1 MPRRWFCFLIASAAF
16 AQDGNDVYQKHC
28 ASCHDQ
34 AVPRT
39 PPREALKKLSPEGVL
54 AALTTG
60 TMKVQG
66 AALTAAEARAVATF
80 VSGRPFGKEETAQQG
95 LCADTKAAFD
105 PLAGPNWN
113 GWGASLTNHR
123 AQPAAMAGLTA
134 DQAPR
139 LQLKW
144 AFGFPDSFTAFAQPT
159 IAGGRLFLGSAAR
172 KVYSLDAA
180 TGCIYWAFD
189 SVASVRTAIS
199 IGPVGGGW
207 AAYFGDQAAHAY
219 AVDAV
224 TGKLLWKIRVEDF
237 PGAMVNGAPK
247 LHEGRLY
254 VPVSSAEEVIGANA
268 KYECCKFRG
277 SVTALNAATGKTVW
291 KSYTIPD
298 APQPVRKNK
307 SGTQLWGPSGAGV
320 WSSPTVDVKKHAL
333 YVATGD
339 SYSDPAART
348 SDAFVAFDLDTGKML
363 WSRQM
368 TAGDAFN
375 LACGSPDPNNCPESQ
390 GPDFDFGSSPILVD
404 LPNGKRALVA
414 GQKSG
419 VVHAVDPDQQGE
431 VLWQTRIGK
440 GGAIGGIQW
449 GQAVDE
455 QNVYV
460 ALSDVRMEFV
470 AGPARG
476 ANKTVFG
483 GFAALNPKAGGGMFA
498 LRLATGERIWYTP
511 PPGCGEKV
519 GCSPAQSAAVTLIP
533 GVVFSGAMDGHL
545 RGYSTSDG
553 RILWDV
559 DTAHDYQTVNGVKG
573 TGGSIDGPG
582 PVIVGGM
589 LYVNSGY
596 GFIGGMPGNVL
607 LAYSVGGK

>member
-1 MPRRWFCFLIASAAF
+1 
-16 AQDGNDVYQKHC
+16 
-28 ASCHDQ
+28 
-34 AVPRT
+34 
-39 PPREALKKLSPEGVL
+39 
-54 AALTTG
+54 
-60 TMKVQG
+60 
-66 AALTAAEARAVATF
+66 
-80 VSGRPFGKEETAQQG
+80 
-95 LCADTKAAFD
+95 
-105 PLAGPNWN
+105 
-113 GWGASLTNHR
+113 
-123 AQPAAMAGLTA
+123 MAY
-134 DQAPR
+134 
-139 LQLKW
+139 
-144 AFGFPDSFTAFAQPT
+144 AQPT
-159 IAGGRLFLGSAAR
+159 VTGGRLFLGSAAR

-180 TGCIYWAFD
+180 TGCTYWAFD
-189 SVASVRTAIS
+189 ADAPVRTAIS
-199 IGPVGGGW
+199 IGPVGDRW
-207 AAYFGDQAAHAY
+207 AAYFGDQGAQAY
-219 AVDAV
+219 AVDAA
-224 TGKLLWKIRVEDF
+224 TGKLLWKIRVEEF

-254 VPVSSAEEVIGANA
+254 VPVSSIEEVIGANA

-277 SVTALNAATGKTVW
+277 SVTALDAATGKLIW

-307 SGTQLWGPSGAGV
+307 VGTQLWGPSGAGV
-320 WSSPTVDVKKHAL
+320 WSSPTLDVKKRAV

-339 SYSDPAART
+339 SYSDPPAHT
-348 SDAFVAFDLDTGKML
+348 SDAFVAFDMDTGKML

-375 LACGSPDPNNCPESQ
+375 IACGSPNPINCPESQ

-431 VLWQTRIGK
+431 VLWQTRVGK
-440 GGAIGGIQW
+440 GGSIGGVQW

-460 ALSDVRMEFV
+460 ALSDVRMGFV
-470 AGPARG
+470 AGSAPG

-498 LRLATGERIWYTP
+498 LRLATGDRVWYTP
-511 PPGCGEKV
+511 PPGCGEKL

-533 GVVFSGAMDGHL
+533 GVVFSGALDGHL

-573 TGGSIDGPG
+573 SGGSIDGPG

-596 GFIGGMPGNVL
+596 AFIGGMPGNVL